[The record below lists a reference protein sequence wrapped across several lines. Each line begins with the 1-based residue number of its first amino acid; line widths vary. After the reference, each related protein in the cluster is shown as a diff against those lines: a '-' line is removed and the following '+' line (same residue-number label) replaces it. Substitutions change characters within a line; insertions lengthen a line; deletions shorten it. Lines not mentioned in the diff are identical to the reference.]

1 MDDMGSVTI
10 KKEKET
16 IAAGTVRKPPLLRFQ
31 WVQIVMHILA
41 WVPLVQLAVD
51 YFTGKLTINPIQAAT
66 QQLGL
71 TAMLMVAAALA
82 VTPLITL
89 TGFSSL
95 QKLSRPLGLYAFMYT
110 TLHVLMYVGVDYGF
124 AFDLLWLD
132 AQGKSYML
140 SGLISFAILLVLAIT
155 SFRWWMKHLRKNW
168 KRLHRLVYAA
178 GGLAVLHYGL
188 AVKGDLF
195 RLQGDIVKPALYTL
209 LLIFLFGLR
218 IPVVRRAVINGRQK
232 LLARRAG

>member
-1 MDDMGSVTI
+1 MGGVTI
-10 KKEKET
+10 EKIENT
-16 IAAGTVRKPPLLRFQ
+16 PGAGTVRKPPLLRFL
-31 WVQIVMHILA
+31 WVQIGMHILA
-41 WVPLVQLAVD
+41 WVPLAQLAVG
-51 YFTGKLTINPIQAAT
+51 YFTGRLTINPIQYTT

-71 TAMLMVAAALA
+71 IAMLMFAAALA

-89 TGFSSL
+89 TGISSF

-110 TLHVLMYVGVDYGF
+110 ALHVLMYVGVDYGF

-140 SGLISFAILLVLAIT
+140 SGVIAFVILLVLAIT
-155 SFRWWMKHLRKNW
+155 SFRWWMKHLKKSW

-178 GGLAVLHYGL
+178 GALAVLHYAL

-218 IPVVRRAVINGRQK
+218 IPPVRRAVIHARQRLFGIK
-232 LLARRAG
+232 T

>member
-1 MDDMGSVTI
+1 MDSITI
-10 KKEKET
+10 EKKK
-16 IAAGTVRKPPLLRFQ
+16 AALNAGTVRKPPLVRFV
-31 WVQIVMHILA
+31 WVQIGMHILA
-41 WVPLVQLAVD
+41 WIPLALLTVD
-51 YFTGKLTINPIQAAT
+51 YFTGRLGINPIQYAT

-71 TAMLMVAAALA
+71 MAMVVFAAALA

-89 TGFSSL
+89 TGISNF

-110 TLHVLMYVGVDYGF
+110 ALHVIMFVGVDYGF

-140 SGLISFAILLVLAIT
+140 SGLVSFVILLVLALT
-155 SFRWWMKHLRKNW
+155 SFRWWMKHLKKNW

-178 GGLAVLHYGL
+178 GILAVLHYAL

-209 LLIFLFGLR
+209 LLVFLFGLR
-218 IPVVRRAVINGRQK
+218 IPPVRRAVIKGRQR
-232 LLARRAG
+232 LLGSKT